1 MAARTIHSVDPSPK
15 VHLGFETSRSRFNS
29 IETAAVNAREEA
41 RKTKEDIKKM
51 QEDIKK
57 IQEDAS
63 KDKKTLTGIVSWLG
77 NLKMVDLFR
86 MIDGVDDGDLK
97 VVSPSESGDGSKAL
111 LTRTPECDSGSEHLR
126 AWSG

>member
-1 MAARTIHSVDPSPK
+1 MK
-15 VHLGFETSRSRFNS
+15 
-29 IETAAVNAREEA
+29 AREEA
-41 RKTKEDIKKM
+41 RKTK
-51 QEDIKK
+51 EDIKK